1 MSATLCATLFALVL
15 SVIPQQPAPLESKGA
30 QQELKVPPKN
40 YENYRL
46 AAMHINQLAGNIHSQ
61 ADAGALVDAIAEQY
75 SGDAYSAWMTAVILR
90 HVAHAEYEAVADPA
104 KLIPEQRIANVWNEY
119 VREINAP
126 EETLVTVAEIH
137 NLRDAQYTVAKM
149 MWNGDRLRTLWTMPN
164 IYAVGPDGKVA
175 SGARAVEA
183 VRILCDMARSF
194 QNMTSARD
202 RVQKGTLLSDQWTQ
216 ATPDSASK
224 SKASRSSL
232 SASSA
237 PNPIR
242 SAEYSYVQAH
252 GEMDYELLLMRLY
265 RELFPSE

>member
-1 MSATLCATLFALVL
+1 MFTTLFALVL
-15 SVIPQQPAPLESKGA
+15 SVIPQQQAPIEAKAA
-30 QQELKVPPKN
+30 QQESKAPPNN

-46 AAMHINQLAGNIHSQ
+46 AAMHINQLAANIHSQ
-61 ADAGALVDAIAEQY
+61 ADARALIDAIAEQY
-75 SGDAYSAWMTAVILR
+75 PGDAYSSWMTSVILR

-104 KLIPEQRIANVWNEY
+104 KAIPEQRIANVWNEY

-194 QNMTSARD
+194 QNIQSARN
-202 RVQKGTLLSDQWTQ
+202 RVQKGTLVSDQVKQ
-216 ATPDSASK
+216 PSADSAPK
-224 SKASRSSL
+224 PKASGGSL
-232 SASSA
+232 SASSK

-242 SAEYSYVQAH
+242 PA
-252 GEMDYELLLMRLY
+252 
-265 RELFPSE
+265 